1 MYLRN
6 TDSLFRNDCY
16 GDRLVSVL
24 VTCPPI
30 TSGCS
35 VIQHHCRRA
44 RHCGSLADVT
54 PLFRGKIVLETV
66 FMLPLV
72 LPPTV
77 VGFLLLVLLGRKSL
91 LGQWIEA
98 IFSAPVIFSWWA
110 AVIAAVVVAFPL
122 IYQTMKSGFSGIDK
136 DLEDAGRSI
145 GANEWQVFRYISLPL
160 AGRINDCFYIGI
172 RSCTGEFGATLMI
185 AGNIPGKTQTV
196 PTAIYVAVDSGNQT
210 MAWAWTVS
218 IMIISSVM
226 LLLTRQ
232 PNQEKLER
240 RKADTEGI
248 T

>member
-1 MYLRN
+1 MIGTEIDWSAFWSPVRL
-6 TDSLFRNDCY
+6 SLQVA
-16 GDRLVSVL
+16 LLSS
-24 VTCPPI
+24 I
-30 TSGCS
+30 IAS
-35 VIQHHCRRA
+35 VIGIAVAWQMSRR
-44 RHCGSLADVT
+44 S
-54 PLFRGKIVLETV
+54 FRGKIVLETV

-110 AVIAAVVVAFPL
+110 AVIASVVVAFPL

-160 AGRINDCFYIGI
+160 AGRALMTAFILGFA
-172 RSCTGEFGATLMI
+172 RSLGEFGATLMI

-218 IMIISSVM
+218 IMIISFVM

-232 PNQEKLER
+232 PNQEK
-240 RKADTEGI
+240 A
-248 T
+248 

>member
-1 MYLRN
+1 MIGTEIDWSAFWSPVRL
-6 TDSLFRNDCY
+6 SLQVALLSSIIA
-16 GDRLVSVL
+16 GVL
-24 VTCPPI
+24 GIAVAWQM
-30 TSGCS
+30 S
-35 VIQHHCRRA
+35 RR
-44 RHCGSLADVT
+44 S
-54 PLFRGKIVLETV
+54 FRGKIVLETV

-91 LGQWIEA
+91 LGQWIED

-110 AVIAAVVVAFPL
+110 AVIASVVVAFPL

-160 AGRINDCFYIGI
+160 AGRALMTAFILGFA
-172 RSCTGEFGATLMI
+172 RALGEFGATLMI

-218 IMIISSVM
+218 IIIISFVM

-232 PNQEKLER
+232 PNQEK
-240 RKADTEGI
+240 A
-248 T
+248 

>member
-1 MYLRN
+1 MIVTEIDWSVFWSPVRL
-6 TDSLFRNDCY
+6 SLQVALLSSIIA
-16 GDRLVSVL
+16 GVL
-24 VTCPPI
+24 GIAVAWQM
-30 TSGCS
+30 S
-35 VIQHHCRRA
+35 RR
-44 RHCGSLADVT
+44 S
-54 PLFRGKIVLETV
+54 FRGKIVLETV

-160 AGRINDCFYIGI
+160 AGRALMTAFILGFA
-172 RSCTGEFGATLMI
+172 RALGEFGATLMI

-218 IMIISSVM
+218 IMIISFVM

-232 PNQEKLER
+232 PNQEK
-240 RKADTEGI
+240 A
-248 T
+248 

>member
-1 MYLRN
+1 MIGTEIDWSGFWSPVRL
-6 TDSLFRNDCY
+6 SLQVALLSSIIA
-16 GDRLVSVL
+16 GLLGIVVAWQMS
-24 VTCPPI
+24 
-30 TSGCS
+30 
-35 VIQHHCRRA
+35 RR
-44 RHCGSLADVT
+44 S
-54 PLFRGKIVLETV
+54 FRGKIVLETV

-110 AVIAAVVVAFPL
+110 AVIASVVVAFPL

-160 AGRINDCFYIGI
+160 ARRALMTAFILGFARAL
-172 RSCTGEFGATLMI
+172 GEFGATLMI

-218 IMIISSVM
+218 IMIISFVM

-232 PNQEKLER
+232 PNQEK
-240 RKADTEGI
+240 A
-248 T
+248 

>member
-1 MYLRN
+1 MIVTEIDWSAFWSPVRL
-6 TDSLFRNDCY
+6 SLQVALLSSIIA
-16 GDRLVSVL
+16 GVL
-24 VTCPPI
+24 GIAVAWQM
-30 TSGCS
+30 S
-35 VIQHHCRRA
+35 RR
-44 RHCGSLADVT
+44 S
-54 PLFRGKIVLETV
+54 FRGKIVLETV

-110 AVIAAVVVAFPL
+110 AVIAAVVVSFPL

-160 AGRINDCFYIGI
+160 AGRAVMTAFILGFA
-172 RSCTGEFGATLMI
+172 RALGEFGATLMI

-218 IMIISSVM
+218 IMIISFVM

-232 PNQEKLER
+232 PNQEK
-240 RKADTEGI
+240 A
-248 T
+248 